1 MKSRAVPVAVP
12 MAACLLALATMMTSS
27 AEAAKRKGIA
37 RPAAPPLGWD
47 TATACRGAAQFHCG
61 PLYNSNVYL
70 GTDPDPFIRGQIQ
83 RDLGAKYGPS
93 E

>member
-1 MKSRAVPVAVP
+1 MKSHTLSIAV
-12 MAACLLALATMMTSS
+12 CLLALAAAATST
-27 AEAAKRKGIA
+27 AEAAKRKLTA
-37 RPAAPPLGWD
+37 QPAAPPPGWGN
-47 TATACRGAAQFHCG
+47 AAACQGAAQFHCG